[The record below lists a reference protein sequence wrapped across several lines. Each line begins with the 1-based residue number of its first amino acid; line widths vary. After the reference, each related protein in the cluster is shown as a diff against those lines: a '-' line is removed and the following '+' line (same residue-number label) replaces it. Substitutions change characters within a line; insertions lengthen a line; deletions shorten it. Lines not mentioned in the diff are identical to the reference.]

1 MENITSFTRYHS
13 NSLQSDNV
21 DNIGEINNFLMI
33 EAQLTKIIGQLR
45 YDSVYLLNDAK
56 YILQDKPLLFSV
68 ENNNRMDENVEKAL
82 SLTTELPR
90 KRLK

>member
-56 YILQDKPLLFSV
+56 YIMSDGPNDNFVDDDNKK
-68 ENNNRMDENVEKAL
+68 DETV
-82 SLTTELPR
+82 
-90 KRLK
+90 